1 MLAYTEE
8 KSIQRFHVYRRNV
21 PEDKNNVPF
30 YLSREDSHFCKW

>member
-8 KSIQRFHVYRRNV
+8 KSIQRFHVYRRNA
-21 PEDKNNVPF
+21 EDKNNVPF